1 MLAVLYDKKIPDKVP
16 HGDVTVDPKVA
27 QAVFGDTI
35 PEEGGNFLVYWMT
48 ESFSDRFFERHRKLR
63 EFLGFD
69 FAHVF
74 PREPLKRVG
83 ENEHGHPIIQ
93 DVWGGKVVAA
103 PQSTEELEAPIPD
116 IERASEYRFPEVED
130 FSFEN
135 LERWVNQSD
144 LFTVCQM
151 DTGFFK
157 IYLLVGFTNYMYY
170 VYDHKEE
177 LKLLM
182 ERLSELQIRIA
193 REAVKR
199 GADCIWLANDYAFNQ
214 GTFIKP
220 DLLWE
225 LDFQYEK
232 RIVDEVHRLGVPCV
246 LHACGNQTEMLD
258 SIMELGVDALHAIQ
272 PTAQNDIVSIKKRY
286 GKKLSLIGNV
296 DIARL
301 LPFGSPWEVDQAV
314 KDLIYEVGQ
323 DGGYV
328 LTTCNGIMEDVP
340 VENAIT
346 MHLACEKYGHY
357 PLQAV
362 PKPKAELARG

>member
-1 MLAVLYDKKIPDKVP
+1 MTKKERMLTVLLEKELPDKLP
-16 HGDVTVDPKVA
+16 HGDVTVDPKIA
-27 QAVFGDTI
+27 QGVFGNTI
-35 PEEGGNFLVYWMT
+35 PEEKGNFLVYWMT
-48 ESFSDRFFERHRKLR
+48 EPFSDRFFDRHLKLR

-74 PREPLKRVG
+74 PREPLKQVG

-116 IERASEYRFPEVED
+116 IAKASEYKFPEVKD
-130 FSFEN
+130 FAFDN
-135 LERWVNQSD
+135 LERWTKESD

-170 VYDHKEE
+170 VYDHQKE

-182 ERLSELQIRIA
+182 ERLASLQIQIA
-193 REAVKR
+193 AEAVKR

-232 RIVDEVHRLGVPCV
+232 KIVDAVHDLGVPCV
-246 LHACGNQTEMLD
+246 LHTCGNQSEMLD
-258 SIMELGVDALHAIQ
+258 SIVELGVDALHAIQ
-272 PTAQNDIVSIKKRY
+272 PTAQNDIRAIKKRY
-286 GKKLSLIGNV
+286 GKKLTLIGNI
-296 DIARL
+296 DIAQL
-301 LPFGSPWEVDQAV
+301 LPFGSPWEVDQTV
-314 KDLIYEVGQ
+314 KSLIRDIGSE
-323 DGGYV
+323 GGYV

-357 PLQAV
+357 PINV
-362 PKPKAELARG
+362 G